1 MYVAVPFTMSVCC
14 CPLKSWSVCEWLHA
28 PTTHLHAP
36 TTHLHAPSTH
46 LHVSTTHLHSSS
58 TLYERVDPCCVVTLL
73 PFVVVVEFRSCL
85 AVGITKKGPEQ
96 HTMITC
102 DACLVRY
109 FRSVILTILIICCR
123 SPRCIS
129 CPMDWVGDS
138 RSCEEELLEHR
149 CGMSACLPANLRAQA
164 SVLPACCPL

>member
-1 MYVAVPFTMSVCC
+1 MSVSCC
-14 CPLKSWSVCEWLHA
+14 HLKSWSVCEWLHA

-36 TTHLHAPSTH
+36 TTHLPAPSTH

-58 TLYERVDPCCVVTLL
+58 TLYERVDPCFDPSAFCCFG
-73 PFVVVVEFRSCL
+73 PFFVIPNCKAR
-85 AVGITKKGPEQ
+85 ITKKGPEQ

-138 RSCEEELLEHR
+138 RCCEEELLEHR